1 MKKQYLSVILMIG
14 LSIVF
19 SDSFAGRKKVGLVL
33 SGGGAKGIAHIGVI
47 EVLEK
52 AGIPIDYV
60 VGTSMGSIVGGLY
73 AIGYTGEELDTL
85 VRQQDWTF
93 LLSDKVK
100 RDYLP
105 FMEKEA
111 TEKYVFSFSF
121 GKGKERRV
129 PAGFVAGQNVYNL
142 FTDLTLG
149 YHDSL
154 DFNRLPI
161 PFACIAANIV
171 DGQEVVL
178 NKGNL
183 VQAMRASMA
192 IPGFFTPVHL
202 DSMVL
207 VDGGIVNN
215 FPADVAK
222 AMGAD
227 IIIGVDVQ
235 ADLRKSDKLNTF
247 PEVMGQLIN
256 LMCLNKFEENYAL
269 TDLYI
274 KPDINEYSAA
284 SFNPQA
290 VDTLIVRGKR
300 AAEAQWEKL
309 MALKKEI
316 GITEEVVREPRQIQE
331 DTFFIRSIV
340 LKGVSEDEAKRL
352 RRNIRI
358 QENEGITLTG
368 LHRAIASLYGTKA
381 FSGVTYRLLG
391 GPEYVLEL
399 LLTEKHMDV
408 VNLGFRFDTEE
419 MAAILLNT
427 KFNYKA
433 LGGSKFSLTARL
445 NKNPYIRLDYA
456 LENPFLRRLNLA
468 YMFRYNDF
476 NLYDKGSKSNSIT
489 YRYHL
494 GEASLSDL
502 YFRNFKFQVGV
513 RYEYFDYDPFLYK
526 EDSQGTD
533 AISKGYI
540 SYFALAHLETYDRK
554 YYPTRGLSFEA
565 AYSLHTD
572 NFVRLDGH
580 APCSALSAGFTG
592 VVSLSN
598 RFKMLPSV
606 YGRVLIGNY
615 VPYPY
620 LNYMGGQVEGRY
632 MAQQL
637 PFEGISHIE
646 VFEKSLMVAR
656 LQFRQRMGSRHYL
669 FVTGNFALQND
680 NFFDILG
687 DRGIWGG
694 SVGYSYDTAVG
705 PIGCSFNMSDYTDK
719 LGFYFNLGYYF

>member
-316 GITEEVVREPRQIQE
+316 GITEEVVRKPRQIQE
-331 DTFFIRSIV
+331 DTFLYVRS
-340 LKGVSEDEAKRL
+340 
-352 RRNIRI
+352 
-358 QENEGITLTG
+358 
-368 LHRAIASLYGTKA
+368 
-381 FSGVTYRLLG
+381 
-391 GPEYVLEL
+391 
-399 LLTEKHMDV
+399 
-408 VNLGFRFDTEE
+408 
-419 MAAILLNT
+419 
-427 KFNYKA
+427 
-433 LGGSKFSLTARL
+433 
-445 NKNPYIRLDYA
+445 
-456 LENPFLRRLNLA
+456 
-468 YMFRYNDF
+468 
-476 NLYDKGSKSNSIT
+476 
-489 YRYHL
+489 
-494 GEASLSDL
+494 
-502 YFRNFKFQVGV
+502 
-513 RYEYFDYDPFLYK
+513 
-526 EDSQGTD
+526 
-533 AISKGYI
+533 
-540 SYFALAHLETYDRK
+540 
-554 YYPTRGLSFEA
+554 
-565 AYSLHTD
+565 
-572 NFVRLDGH
+572 
-580 APCSALSAGFTG
+580 C
-592 VVSLSN
+592 
-598 RFKMLPSV
+598 
-606 YGRVLIGNY
+606 
-615 VPYPY
+615 
-620 LNYMGGQVEGRY
+620 
-632 MAQQL
+632 
-637 PFEGISHIE
+637 
-646 VFEKSLMVAR
+646 
-656 LQFRQRMGSRHYL
+656 
-669 FVTGNFALQND
+669 
-680 NFFDILG
+680 
-687 DRGIWGG
+687 
-694 SVGYSYDTAVG
+694 
-705 PIGCSFNMSDYTDK
+705 
-719 LGFYFNLGYYF
+719 